1 MSKTYVNLITG
12 HIGAGKS
19 SVANELRKKGYI
31 VIDTDRLRKDVFL
44 TDPEI
49 RAVIFGKFGLD
60 AIDWIGGLSQEVRD
74 MALADYSVY
83 KWIHNVTAKTLRN
96 HLERVLDTIDSEK
109 DIFIEA
115 SNKFDWIYSAF
126 ANKFNYI
133 HYNVVVSDT
142 VEQVARV
149 VKRYQTANKLYTEQP
164 CSFYHYSEEQLA
176 ENKKKLVAYEEMVW
190 KTIELQKK
198 IDESIFMHDVVFLR
212 NDEPD
217 SIDKMVDRIMKDL
230 E

>member
-12 HIGAGKS
+12 YIGAGKS

-31 VIDTDRLRKDVFL
+31 VIDTDRLRKDLFL
-44 TDPEI
+44 TDLEI

-60 AIDWIGGLSQEVRD
+60 AIDWIDGLSQEVRD
-74 MALADYSVY
+74 MALANYSVY
-83 KWIHNVTAKTLRN
+83 KWIHDVTAKTLRN
-96 HLERVLDTIDSEK
+96 HLERILDTIDSEK

-126 ANKFNYI
+126 ANKFNYR

-149 VKRYQTANKLYTEQP
+149 VKRYQTGNKLYTEQP
-164 CSFYHYSEEQLA
+164 CSFYHYSSEQLA
-176 ENKKKLVAYEEMVW
+176 ENKKKLDAYENMIW

-198 IDESIFMHDVVFLR
+198 IDETVFMHEVVFLR

-217 SIDKMVDRIMKDL
+217 SVGKMVDRIMEDL
-230 E
+230 K